1 MAKPFILVEEPL
13 PLEIKVT
20 INVCRAAGIQTLE
33 SSMVFQASE
42 CYTVLVEAAQVQ
54 ATALIER
61 LVDVFIA
68 EEEEMAE

>member
-1 MAKPFILVEEPL
+1 MAKPFVLAEEP

-42 CYTVLVEAAQVQ
+42 CYTALVEAAQVQ
-54 ATALIER
+54 ATALIGR
-61 LVDVFIA
+61 LVDVFIT
-68 EEEEMAE
+68 EETEMAE